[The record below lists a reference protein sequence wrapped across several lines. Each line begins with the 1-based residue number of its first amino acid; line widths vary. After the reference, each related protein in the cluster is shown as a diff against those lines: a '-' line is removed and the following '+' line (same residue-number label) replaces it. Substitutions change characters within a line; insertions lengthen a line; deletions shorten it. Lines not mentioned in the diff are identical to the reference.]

1 MVQGLAYIDQS
12 HKQINHG
19 YIYIYKMPDWS
30 KYNTFS
36 IFGHTLEGSQ
46 IRMAVGRFRV
56 GYLQVSVL
64 AGSGLGDDFSP
75 PVFGFGAPKPI
86 EFGFGHGL
94 SPESVFGA
102 VSGFDFGFWVRVHIN
117 FTRSESAP
125 LPSLFTHLSSR
136 CLFPPHGDI
145 FS

>member
-1 MVQGLAYIDQS
+1 
-12 HKQINHG
+12 
-19 YIYIYKMPDWS
+19 MPDWS

-75 PVFGFGAPKPI
+75 PGFRVRG
-86 EFGFGHGL
+86 
-94 SPESVFGA
+94 PETYRVW
-102 VSGFDFGFWVRVHIN
+102 FWAWAI
-117 FTRSESAP
+117 T
-125 LPSLFTHLSSR
+125 
-136 CLFPPHGDI
+136 
-145 FS
+145 